1 MKVKLTN
8 SRWARALGASTLFAL
23 MLPTVGQAAQ
33 LEEILV
39 TANKRAE
46 SIQSVSASI
55 TAMGSEMIDRAGIE
69 DITRLEHLVPGLRVG
84 QSGNEGRL
92 ALRGTRTNNV
102 GPDAEQVVGIFQDGV
117 YVPTTT
123 QALGAY
129 VDLARIE
136 VLRGPQGTLYG
147 RNTFGG
153 TINVIS
159 QEPTFDEFSG
169 KVKATYG
176 DYNKQKIE
184 AALNMPVSDTFAVRV
199 AAMMDKHDGYI
210 ENTFLEG
217 KSDDLDSNDAT
228 YYRVTAKWQP
238 TDNFSAL
245 VRYSDYS
252 RDANTTAIWGY
263 QQLGGYANN
272 DGVYQLG
279 HPYLPADAVAPV
291 DDGPYSVSRNFPSD
305 SVVDDTSLSVV
316 LEWDTSFATAKIL
329 YNETEFEGYHLSDFD
344 YSNGG
349 TSFET
354 AGDFAFLGR
363 NNSQESESVEAQL
376 VSNSDGDL
384 QWMVGLYKYEQEA
397 DWGWVSALGGEVIP
411 YGYGHNDFFTES
423 EAIFANA
430 TYSVNDGFRILAGI
444 RDNEDTKGIGTQSEE
459 WSDTLWKFGAEWDV
473 NDDSMVYATTSTG
486 FRAGGFN
493 SAGVAEAIKG
503 ATGRDIES
511 YDPEQVTAYEIGL
524 KSTLQN
530 GDLILNVA
538 AFYNDYTDMQAQ
550 SFFTIPGET
559 SVSEYTENG
568 GEVEAKGV
576 EVEAKWIPADS
587 WYVAGSVAYLD
598 AEFGSY
604 DIASLNGLGSVGGRQ
619 SNGILSLEGWA
630 PALSPELTIG
640 GQVSYDFSLGD
651 MGTLSPML
659 QFTYT
664 SDYYSSDINLAPTQQ
679 DAHTKSDFRL
689 IWDHAD
695 AGLKIEAFVLNIED
709 EAVLNRTVPF
719 NPSANSSVTSI
730 QASFSRPRTWG
741 VSASYE
747 F

>member
-1 MKVKLTN
+1 MKLRTDKTKISSSLAFIV
-8 SRWARALGASTLFAL
+8 GASIA
-23 MLPTVGQAAQ
+23 VSGVSHAQ
-33 LEEILV
+33 LEEIVV
-39 TANKRAE
+39 TANKRSE

-55 TAMGSEMIDRAGIE
+55 SAIGGEMLDRAGIE

-92 ALRGTRTNNV
+92 AMRGTRTNNV

-117 YVPTTT
+117 YVATTT

-129 VDLARIE
+129 VDLERIE

-159 QEPTFDEFSG
+159 KEPDFDEFSG
-169 KVKATYG
+169 RVKATFG
-176 DYNKQKIE
+176 DFNKKKIE
-184 AALNMPVSDTFAVRV
+184 AALNMPLSDTFAVRV
-199 AAMMDKHDGYI
+199 AAMKDEHDGYI
-210 ENTFLEG
+210 ENTFVDG
-217 KSDDLDSNDAT
+217 PSDDLDSNDAT

-238 TDNFSAL
+238 TDSFSAL

-252 RDANTTAIWGY
+252 RDANTSAIWGY
-263 QQLGGYANN
+263 QQLGGFANN
-272 DGVYQLG
+272 DGVYALG
-279 HPYLPADAVAPV
+279 HPYLPDNSFLPT
-291 DDGPYSVSRNFPSD
+291 DQGPHTVSRNFPSD
-305 SVVDDTSLSVV
+305 SRVDDSSTSLV
-316 LEWDTSFATAKIL
+316 LEYDMDFATAKLL

-349 TSFET
+349 VTLET
-354 AGDFAFLGR
+354 AGDYAFLGR
-363 NNSQESESVEAQL
+363 NNSQESESIEAQI
-376 VSNSDGDL
+376 VSNGDTSL
-384 QWMVGLYKYEQEA
+384 QWMVGLYKYEQTA
-397 DWGWVSALGGEVIP
+397 DWGWVSKLGGEIIP
-411 YGYGHNDFFTES
+411 YGYGHNDFSTES

-430 TYSVNDGFRILAGI
+430 TYSVNDSFRVLAGI
-444 RDNEDTKGIGTQSEE
+444 RDNKDTKGIGDQLNE
-459 WSDTLWKFGAEWDV
+459 WTDTLWKVGAEYDV
-473 NDDSMVYATTSTG
+473 SDDAMTYFTASTG

-493 SAGVAEAIKG
+493 SSGVAAAILG
-503 ATGRDIES
+503 STGRNIES
-511 YDPEQVTAYEIGL
+511 YDPEQVTAYEIGY
-524 KSTLQN
+524 KSTLQG
-530 GDLILNVA
+530 GDLIVNVA

-550 SFFTIPGET
+550 SFFTIPGEAT
-559 SVSEYTENG
+559 VSEYTENG

-576 EVEAKWIPADS
+576 EVEVKWVPADN

-598 AEFGSY
+598 AEFGNY
-604 DIASLNGLGSVGGRQ
+604 DIASLNGLGTLGGRQ
-619 SNGILSLEGWA
+619 GGGVLSLEGWA
-630 PALSPELTIG
+630 PALSPDVTIG

-651 MGTLSPML
+651 KGMLTPML

-689 IWDHAD
+689 IWDHPE
-695 AGLKIEAFVLNIED
+695 AGFQLEAFILNIED

-741 VSASYE
+741 VSARYE